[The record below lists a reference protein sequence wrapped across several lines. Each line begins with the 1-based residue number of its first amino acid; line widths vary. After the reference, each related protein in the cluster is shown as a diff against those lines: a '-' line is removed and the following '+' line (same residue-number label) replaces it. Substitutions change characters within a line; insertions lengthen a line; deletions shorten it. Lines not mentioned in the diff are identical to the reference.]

1 MEGGKNVNR
10 KVSKMKALNPKA
22 ITKKKVAAYARVSSG
37 KDAMLHSLSNQISYY
52 SRLIQS
58 NPKWDY
64 IGVYADESATG
75 TKDSR
80 IEFQKLLKDCRN
92 KKIDLVITKS
102 ISRFARN
109 TLTLLATVREL
120 KELNVEV
127 YFEKENIYSLS
138 GDGELM
144 LTILASFFQAESYSV
159 SENCKWRI
167 RKRFADGELVNLRFL
182 YGYDIGKNEISVN
195 EKEAEVVRKIFNDY
209 LEGKGTTAIAKKLRE
224 LKIKRPRGGTW
235 TSERVAEILKNEKH
249 SGSAILQKKF
259 VLDHL
264 SKKLVKNK
272 GELPKYYVEE
282 SHPKIISKEIFEKA
296 QDRLAKNS
304 DKTKKPK
311 KKYVLTK
318 KIVCGKCGK
327 NYNRKAIHGR
337 VYWGC
342 STYLHFGKDSCPS
355 GQIPENILI
364 EKINE
369 VLELDEFDERV
380 FKDRIDKIIISE
392 TFKLIFEM
400 KDSSNIESKWNH
412 KSRSYSWDN
421 EKREEARIRE
431 LERRKGV
438 AS

>member
-1 MEGGKNVNR
+1 MEGGENLTR
-10 KVSKMKALNPKA
+10 KVSKIKGSSPKA
-22 ITKKKVAAYARVSSG
+22 ITKKRVAAYARVSSG

-64 IGVYADESATG
+64 VGVYADEAVTG

-80 IEFQKLLKDCRN
+80 IEFQKLLKDCRA

-109 TLTLLATVREL
+109 TLTLLETVREL
-120 KELNVEV
+120 KELKVEV

-144 LTILASFFQAESYSV
+144 LTILASFFQAESLSV

-167 RKRFADGELVNLRFL
+167 RKRFAEGELVNLRFL

-195 EKEAEVVRKIFNDY
+195 EKEAKVVKKIFNDY
-209 LEGKGTTAIAKKLRE
+209 LEGKGTTAIAKELRA
-224 LKIKRPRGGTW
+224 LNVKRPRGGTW
-235 TSERVAEILKNEKH
+235 TSERVAEILKNEKL
-249 SGSAILQKKF
+249 SGSALLQKKF

-264 SKKLVKNK
+264 SKKLVKNR

-282 SHPKIISKEIFEKA
+282 SHPKIISKEVFEKV
-296 QDRLAKNS
+296 QNKLHKNS
-304 DKTKKPK
+304 YNTQNPK
-311 KKYVLTK
+311 KEYPLTK
-318 KIVCGKCGK
+318 KILCGNCGK
-327 NYNRKAIHGR
+327 NYNRKANHGR

-364 EKINE
+364 EKVNE
-369 VLELDEFDERV
+369 VLKIDEFNEEI
-380 FKDRIDKIIISE
+380 FNKKINKIIIPE
-392 TFKLIFEM
+392 PFKLIFKM
-400 KDSSNIESKWNH
+400 KDSSSIECKWEH
-412 KSRSYSWDN
+412 SSRRNSWDN

>member
-1 MEGGKNVNR
+1 MKR

-52 SRLIQS
+52 SRLIQN

-64 IGVYADESATG
+64 VGVYADEAATG

-80 IEFQKLLKDCRN
+80 IEFQKLLRDCRD

-120 KELNVEV
+120 KELKVEV

-167 RKRFADGELVNLRFL
+167 RKRFAEGELVNLRFL
-182 YGYDIGKNEISVN
+182 YGYDISKNEISVN
-195 EKEAEVVRKIFNDY
+195 EKEAEVVKKIFNDY
-209 LEGKGTTAIAKKLRE
+209 LEGKGTTAIAKELRE

-249 SGSAILQKKF
+249 SGVALLQKKF
-259 VLDHL
+259 VTDHL
-264 SKKLVKNK
+264 SKKLIKNK

-282 SHPKIISKEIFEKA
+282 SHPKIISKEAFEKA
-296 QDRLAKNS
+296 QYKLAKNS
-304 DKTKKPK
+304 NNTKKPK
-311 KKYVLTK
+311 KEYVLTK
-318 KIVCGKCGK
+318 KIVCGNCGK
-327 NYNRKAIHGR
+327 NYNRKANHGR

-342 STYLHFGKDSCPS
+342 STYLHFGKDSCHS

-364 EKINE
+364 EKVNK
-369 VLELDEFDERV
+369 VLGIDEFNEEI
-380 FKDRIDKIIISE
+380 FNKRIDKIIIPE
-392 TFKLIFEM
+392 PFKLIFEM
-400 KDSSNIESKWNH
+400 KDSSNIESEWEH

-421 EKREEARIRE
+421 EKREEARARE